1 MLDKI
6 LNEKEQKVLAL
17 LFGLTNG
24 QSKTIDEISKILG
37 ISTTRVHQIK
47 SNAISKIRKN
57 ESAMNALR
65 DFFS

>member
-37 ISTTRVHQIK
+37 ISTTRVHHIK
-47 SNAISKIRKN
+47 SSAISKIKKN
-57 ESAMNALR
+57 ESAMNALK
-65 DFFS
+65 DFIS